1 MGKKKI
7 LFSILSLKKND
18 FNYSG
23 GGNYAITLINILEE
37 ANYEIIFLY
46 DSLYEIEKD
55 ILKVIKFDRKKK
67 IDINEFINS
76 NDLEKYIDDNFKLFF
91 SPVREK
97 FRNFNFKKVKYI
109 YPIHDL
115 RDLELKY
122 NFTSLKYVIGVKKKI
137 KRIIKIIIT
146 PFYLK
151 KLKARIFPK
160 KNEIILTV
168 SDYTKYSIK
177 YYFPTINLDSI
188 YVIPPIYHSG
198 SYSEKN
204 IEKKVLREVGVEK
217 ENFYFL
223 TNANRWE
230 KNIELFIETY
240 DKLIDTHQL
249 EKKALILG
257 VKKNIFKVKNRDKFI
272 FLDYVDYERL
282 DIFYKNCYA
291 YIYPTLN
298 EGYGLPPVE
307 AMKYGTVIIAAANTA
322 IFEVC
327 ENGVIYFK
335 SNSRN
340 ELANKILKIE
350 YSKEDYF
357 KMKIKSKERYE
368 ILNST
373 NILIKEKYLQLFER
387 LLNY

>member
-122 NFTSLKYVIGVKKKI
+122 NFTSLKYVIGVKK
-137 KRIIKIIIT
+137 R
-146 PFYLK
+146 
-151 KLKARIFPK
+151 
-160 KNEIILTV
+160 
-168 SDYTKYSIK
+168 
-177 YYFPTINLDSI
+177 
-188 YVIPPIYHSG
+188 
-198 SYSEKN
+198 
-204 IEKKVLREVGVEK
+204 
-217 ENFYFL
+217 
-223 TNANRWE
+223 
-230 KNIELFIETY
+230 
-240 DKLIDTHQL
+240 
-249 EKKALILG
+249 
-257 VKKNIFKVKNRDKFI
+257 
-272 FLDYVDYERL
+272 
-282 DIFYKNCYA
+282 
-291 YIYPTLN
+291 
-298 EGYGLPPVE
+298 
-307 AMKYGTVIIAAANTA
+307 
-322 IFEVC
+322 
-327 ENGVIYFK
+327 
-335 SNSRN
+335 
-340 ELANKILKIE
+340 
-350 YSKEDYF
+350 
-357 KMKIKSKERYE
+357 
-368 ILNST
+368 
-373 NILIKEKYLQLFER
+373 
-387 LLNY
+387 